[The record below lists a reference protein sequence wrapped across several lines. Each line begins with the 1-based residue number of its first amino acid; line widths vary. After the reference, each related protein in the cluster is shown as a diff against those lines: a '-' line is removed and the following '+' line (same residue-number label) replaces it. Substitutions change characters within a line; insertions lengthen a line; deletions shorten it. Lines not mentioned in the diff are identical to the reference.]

1 MHWTTRL
8 MVFPRNVGF
17 GRCYLV
23 STRHEIL
30 SNIDRNAKPNLN
42 SAAAPKKP
50 TWNKPRESTDP
61 IPVLLL
67 SLESQTVVFQP
78 FDFHLRKFKK
88 FIIEKFYF
96 HKHAATF
103 NLTLAQ
109 VERIIGQARIRT
121 DFHRFTEID
130 RIFDNQYIFNNKKVF
145 QVEIWKMVDSPCLIW
160 KLDEIIRR
168 VRRMELTNI
177 QKPRKGD
184 FRAGVKIHKNSRRSR
199 SFRSIS
205 LYYFPR
211 QF

>member
-17 GRCYLV
+17 GRWYLV

-96 HKHAATF
+96 HKKAATF

-109 VERIIGQARIRT
+109 VERIIGLARIRT
-121 DFHRFTEID
+121 DFHRLPKSVGFLIIN
-130 RIFDNQYIFNNKKVF
+130 IFLIIKKF
-145 QVEIWKMVDSPCLIW
+145 S
-160 KLDEIIRR
+160 KL
-168 VRRMELTNI
+168 
-177 QKPRKGD
+177 
-184 FRAGVKIHKNSRRSR
+184 RSGKWWTHLA
-199 SFRSIS
+199 
-205 LYYFPR
+205 LYGNLMK
-211 QF
+211 